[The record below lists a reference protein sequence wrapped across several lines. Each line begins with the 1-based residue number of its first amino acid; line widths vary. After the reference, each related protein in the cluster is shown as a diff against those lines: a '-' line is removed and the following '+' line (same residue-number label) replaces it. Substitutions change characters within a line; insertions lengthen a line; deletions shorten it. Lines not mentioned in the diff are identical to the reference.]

1 MTHKPIVQ
9 MKYFVLITIIL
20 TLSTPLFAQETID
33 LLTLSGRYGFP
44 SSYDSIYDGKAKETG
59 FMAGLV
65 APAKISEKSI
75 WYTSLNYFYFHVSDN
90 EEMPK
95 DIANPI
101 NLHGIVLRTGLVQ
114 KFSEGRALQIF
125 FSPRLMS
132 DFHNI
137 NGTHFQY
144 GGMLLYEKLFSDKL
158 KMGFG
163 AMYNQEFFGP
173 YLVPLINLDWQ
184 INDHWSITGLIPVY
198 AKIKYKVSD
207 RLNVGISHFGLTTTY
222 RLGEV
227 DYIEDYIERKSVDET
242 LFARYGLGSN
252 IYIEGRFGYAI
263 GRSYAQYDAD
273 QKVDFSLPLI
283 SFGDDRVQKNVSFH
297 DGWIA
302 SLRFVYSIPIPGG
315 KKIVTH

>member
-1 MTHKPIVQ
+1 LSITIAYKPIVQ
-9 MKYFVLITIIL
+9 MKYFVLITITL
-20 TLSTPLFAQETID
+20 TLCTPIFAQETID

-65 APAKISEKSI
+65 APASISEKSI

-101 NLHGIVLRTGLVQ
+101 NLHGIILRTGLVHE
-114 KFSEGRALQIF
+114 FSEDKALQVF

-132 DFHNI
+132 DFQSI
-137 NGTHFQY
+137 DGSHFQY
-144 GGMLLYEKLFSDKL
+144 GGMVLYEKLFNENL

-173 YLVPLINLDWQ
+173 YLVPLINLNWQ
-184 INDHWSITGLIPVY
+184 INDHWSISGLLPVY
-198 AKIKYKVSD
+198 AKIKYVIND
-207 RLNVGISHFGLTTTY
+207 RLNVGLSHFGLTTSY
-222 RLGEV
+222 RLGEA
-227 DYIEDYIERKSVDET
+227 DYSGDYIERKSIDET
-242 LFARYGLGSN
+242 LFARYRLVGN
-252 IYIEGRFGYAI
+252 IYIEGRFGYAL
-263 GRSYAQYDAD
+263 GRSYAQYAAD

-297 DGWIA
+297 DGLIA
-302 SLRFVYSIPIPGG
+302 SLRLVYSIPIPSG
-315 KKIVTH
+315 KK